1 MDWASPLALHPIAFY
16 QLVAFPFAVS
26 FHYLCT
32 SGSLSLNARYA
43 LLLVGGCLLACAAMG
58 WYALLLF
65 IPTFCSVA
73 IFHSVGPLQ
82 VHTWAFVLQMSWQ
95 TLCHLGLHYREHYLQ
110 GAPCIRLTIAL
121 SSLMLQTQKVTS
133 LALDIHE
140 GKVTMAAEWGDGRES
155 LLRALPLCSYL
166 LFFPALLGGPLC
178 SFRRFQ
184 DQIQGSCASRPT
196 PPWRAAGQKCLRA
209 LALHLLRTAVR
220 SCVAPL
226 ARMTDCTGFGCVFVM
241 WRSALLFKLAY
252 YSQWVLDEALLS
264 AAGFGLELGHA
275 PGAEAGCGDLS
286 DADIWTLETTNRIAL
301 FTRTWNKSTSRWLR
315 RLVFQRSPAQPLLA
329 TFAFSAWWHG
339 LHPGQVFGFLC
350 WAAMVE
356 ADYRIHPFLRSL
368 AKSWHTKVLYQA
380 LTWVQT
386 QLIIAYITVAVE
398 MRSFSALWLLGASY
412 NSFFPLLYGVSLL
425 WLVARAKEKCV

>member
-1 MDWASPLALHPIAFY
+1 MDWGSPLAPHPIAYY
-16 QLVAFPFAVS
+16 QLIAFPFAVS
-26 FHYLCT
+26 FHYLCI
-32 SGSLSLNARYA
+32 SGCLSLNARYV

-73 IFHSVGPLQ
+73 IFHSVGPPQ

-140 GKVTMAAEWGDGRES
+140 GKVTMAAEWRKGREP

-178 SFRRFQ
+178 SFQRFQ
-184 DQIQGSCASRPT
+184 VQIQGLCTSRPT
-196 PPWRAAGQKCLRA
+196 APWRVAGQKCLRA

-226 ARMTDCTGFGCVFVM
+226 AGMTDCTGFGCVYVM
-241 WRSALLFKLAY
+241 WRSALLFRLAY

-264 AAGFGLELGHA
+264 AAGLGLELGHA
-275 PGAEAGCGDLS
+275 PGAEAACSDLS

-301 FTRTWNKSTSRWLR
+301 FTRTWNRSTSRWLR

-386 QLIIAYITVAVE
+386 QLIIAYITAAVE
-398 MRSFSALWLLGASY
+398 MRSFSTLWLLGASY
-412 NSFFPLLYGVSLL
+412 NSVFPLLYGVSLL

>member
-1 MDWASPLALHPIAFY
+1 MDWTSPLALHPIAYY

-26 FHYLCT
+26 FRYLCT
-32 SGSLSLNARYA
+32 SGCLSLNARYV

-58 WYALLLF
+58 WYTLLLF

-73 IFHSVGPLQ
+73 IFHSVSPLQ

-140 GKVTMAAEWGDGRES
+140 GKVTMAAEWGNGREP

-184 DQIQGSCASRPT
+184 VQIQGSCTSLPT
-196 PPWRAAGQKCLRA
+196 PPLRVAGQKCLCA
-209 LALHLLRTAVR
+209 LALHLLRMAVR

-226 ARMTDCTGFGCVFVM
+226 ALMTDCTGFDCVYVM
-241 WRSALLFKLAY
+241 WRSALLFRLAY
-252 YSQWVLDEALLS
+252 YSQWVLDEALLR
-264 AAGFGLELGHA
+264 AAGFGLELGHV
-275 PGAEAGCGDLS
+275 PGGEAACGDLS

-301 FTRTWNKSTSRWLR
+301 FTRTWNRSTSRWLR
-315 RLVFQRSPAQPLLA
+315 RLIFQRSPAQPLLA

-368 AKSWHTKVLYQA
+368 AKSWHTKVLYHA

-386 QLIIAYITVAVE
+386 QLIIAYITAAVE

-425 WLVARAKEKCV
+425 WLVARAKEKSV

>member
-1 MDWASPLALHPIAFY
+1 MDWANPLALHPLAFY

-32 SGSLSLNARYA
+32 SGSLSLNARYV

-58 WYALLLF
+58 WYALMLF

-95 TLCHLGLHYREHYLQ
+95 TLCHLGLHYRGHYLQ
-110 GAPCIRLTIAL
+110 GAPCVRLTLAL

-140 GKVTMAAEWGDGRES
+140 GKVTMGSEWGDGREP
-155 LLRALPLCSYL
+155 LLQALPLCSYL

-184 DQIQGSCASRPT
+184 VQIQGSCTSQPTRPL
-196 PPWRAAGQKCLRA
+196 RAAGQKCLCA
-209 LALHLLRTAVR
+209 LALHLLRMAVR
-220 SCVAPL
+220 SCGAPL
-226 ARMTDCTGFGCVFVM
+226 ARLTDCTGFGCVYVV
-241 WRSALLFKLAY
+241 WHSALLFKLAY

-275 PGAEAGCGDLS
+275 PGAEAAGGDLS

-368 AKSWHTKVLYQA
+368 AKSWHTKLLYKA

-386 QLIIAYITVAVE
+386 QLIIAYITAAVE
-398 MRSFSALWLLGASY
+398 MRNFSALWLLGASY

-425 WLVARAKEKCV
+425 WLVMRSREK

>member
-1 MDWASPLALHPIAFY
+1 MGVFREQHCRTPITATLLALSP
-16 QLVAFPFAVS
+16 
-26 FHYLCT
+26 
-32 SGSLSLNARYA
+32 
-43 LLLVGGCLLACAAMG
+43 
-58 WYALLLF
+58 
-65 IPTFCSVA
+65 
-73 IFHSVGPLQ
+73 
-82 VHTWAFVLQMSWQ
+82 
-95 TLCHLGLHYREHYLQ
+95 
-110 GAPCIRLTIAL
+110 PCRLTIAL

-140 GKVTMAAEWGDGRES
+140 GKVTMGSERGDGRET
-155 LLRALPLCSYL
+155 LLQALPLCSYL

-184 DQIQGSCASRPT
+184 VQIQGSCMSQPTRPL
-196 PPWRAAGQKCLRA
+196 RAAGQKCLCA
-209 LALHLLRTAVR
+209 LALHLLRMAVR
-220 SCVAPL
+220 SCGAPL
-226 ARMTDCTGFGCVFVM
+226 ACLTDCTGFGCVYVV
-241 WRSALLFKLAY
+241 WHSALLFKLAY

-275 PGAEAGCGDLS
+275 PGAEAACGDLS

-368 AKSWHTKVLYQA
+368 AKSWHTKLLYKA

-386 QLIIAYITVAVE
+386 QLIIAYIMAAVE
-398 MRSFSALWLLGASY
+398 MRNFSALWLLGASY

-425 WLVARAKEKCV
+425 WLVVRSRQK

>member
-32 SGSLSLNARYA
+32 SGSLSLNARYV

-82 VHTWAFVLQMSWQ
+82 VHTWAFVVQMSWQ

-140 GKVTMAAEWGDGRES
+140 GKVTMAAEWGDGREP

-196 PPWRAAGQKCLRA
+196 ASWRAAGQKCLRA

-220 SCVAPL
+220 ICVAPL
-226 ARMTDCTGFGCVFVM
+226 ARMTDCTGFGCVYVM
-241 WRSALLFKLAY
+241 WHSALLFKLAY

-264 AAGFGLELGHA
+264 TAGFGLERGHA
-275 PGAEAGCGDLS
+275 PGAEAACGDLS

-315 RLVFQRSPAQPLLA
+315 RLVFQCSPAQPLLA

-368 AKSWHTKVLYQA
+368 AKSRHTKVLYQA

-386 QLIIAYITVAVE
+386 QLIVAYITAAVE

-412 NSFFPLLYGVSLL
+412 NSFFPLLYGASLL